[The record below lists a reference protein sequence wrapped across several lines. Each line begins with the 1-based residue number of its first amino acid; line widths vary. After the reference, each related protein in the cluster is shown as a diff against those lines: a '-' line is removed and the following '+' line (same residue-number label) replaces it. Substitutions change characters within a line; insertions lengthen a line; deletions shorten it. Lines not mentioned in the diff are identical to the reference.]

1 MALSKELTK
10 KKSKLYTVALDEL
23 NYRRL
28 TYRGAQ
34 AKYRIPR
41 STLSDHALG
50 KVELGKRPG
59 PSPVLSAEE
68 EKYLVKW
75 TTDMYEIGYGQ
86 T

>member
-10 KKSKLYTVALDEL
+10 EDCIAIALDEL

-34 AKYRIPR
+34 AKYGIPR

-50 KVELGKRPG
+50 KVELGKKRG
-59 PSPVLSAEE
+59 PPPVLTPE
-68 EKYLVKW
+68 EKYLVQW
-75 TTDMYEIGYGQ
+75 TIDMYGIGYGQ
-86 T
+86 TR